1 MTWPIS
7 LLVFVL
13 LAGTLAD
20 TSSARAA
27 GKNRR
32 LANQEGQSE
41 GTADA
46 NAKPYMDEPIK
57 RLVHLLPE
65 LRGIRP
71 AVDQNELPMIL
82 KNASQRVDEFFE
94 NAVDLVANE
103 EIKQERLNGFGGSRR
118 EPVRDSYLILRHDN
132 GTESNF
138 DEFRTDNQGNR
149 LDDPG
154 LQRGFLVTA
163 GFALICIQ
171 FSADY
176 QQDTTYRYLG
186 DEKVNGRETYVVG
199 FAERPG
205 EAVPKIAMTGPNGT
219 VHFLTQGIAWVD
231 KETFHIL
238 RMRTDLLDPQPGI
251 GLDEQT
257 TKVGFTEVQLADVAA
272 PLWLPRDVSV
282 YLKIGRYAGHP
293 LEEQFRNIHHYSDYR
308 RYRVSTRMVSP
319 Q

>member
-1 MTWPIS
+1 MMWLLS
-7 LLVFVL
+7 LLVFVS
-13 LAGTLAD
+13 LAGTGVRNIAAAQRNHGFVSQD
-20 TSSARAA
+20 EERERAA
-27 GKNRR
+27 GEDVK
-32 LANQEGQSE
+32 S
-41 GTADA
+41 
-46 NAKPYMDEPIK
+46 YIDEPM
-57 RLVHLLPE
+57 RQLVHLIPE
-65 LRGIRP
+65 LHGIRP

-82 KNASQRVDEFFE
+82 KNTSQRVDEFFE

-103 EIKQERLNGFGGSRR
+103 EIKQERLNGFGDMRR
-118 EPVRDSYLILRHDN
+118 EPVHDSYLILRHDN

-138 DEFRTDNQGNR
+138 DEFRTDQYGNR
-149 LDDPG
+149 LDSPG

-171 FSADY
+171 FSTDY

-186 DEKVNGRETYVVG
+186 DERVNGRETYVVG

-219 VHFLTQGIAWVD
+219 AHFLTQGIAWVD

-257 TKVGFTEVQLADVAA
+257 TKVGFSQVQLADVAA
-272 PLWLPRDVSV
+272 PLWLPRDVNV

-293 LEEQFRNIHHYSDYR
+293 FEEQFRNVHHYSDYR

>member
-1 MTWPIS
+1 MTWTIS
-7 LLVFVL
+7 LLLFVL
-13 LAGTLAD
+13 MAGTLAD
-20 TSSARAA
+20 MSDACAA
-27 GKNRR
+27 GENRR
-32 LANQEGQSE
+32 FADQQGQSE

-46 NAKPYMDEPIK
+46 SVKPYMDEPMK

-71 AVDQNELPMIL
+71 AADQQELAMIL
-82 KNASQRVDEFFE
+82 KNTSERVDEFFQ

-103 EIKQERLNGFGGSRR
+103 EIKQERLTGFGGARR
-118 EPVRDSYLILRHDN
+118 APVRDSYLILRHDN
-132 GTESNF
+132 GTETDF
-138 DEFRTDNQGNR
+138 DEFRTDDNGNR
-149 LDDPG
+149 LEAPG

-163 GFALICIQ
+163 GFALTCIE
-171 FSADY
+171 FSTDY

-205 EAVPKIAMTGPNGT
+205 EAVPKVAMTGPNGT

-231 KETFHIL
+231 KETFQIL

-251 GLDEQT
+251 GLNEQT
-257 TKVGFTEVQLADVAA
+257 TKVGFTEVRLADVAA

-282 YLKIGRYAGHP
+282 YLKVGRYAGHP
-293 LEEQFRNIHHYSDYR
+293 FEEEFRNVHHYSDYR
-308 RYRVSTRMVSP
+308 RYRVSTRIVSP